1 MKKIIKV
8 YEVEGTDLKARVAK
22 LKGGYSETLWCHQV
36 LEREVERLE
45 RKQLKDNRK

>member
-36 LEREVERLE
+36 IEREVERLE
-45 RKQLKDNRK
+45 KLKKKVGK